1 MSSFQLYE
9 VDMHLE
15 ELRDMVI
22 QKCRLFN
29 NIFFK
34 CMYLHFDL
42 IHCNQA
48 SSDVCMHASVSLCV
62 YVKGKSDYVSVHGWS
77 YI

>member
-1 MSSFQLYE
+1 
-9 VDMHLE
+9 MHLE
-15 ELRDMVI
+15 ELRDMVV
-22 QKCRLFN
+22 QKCRLL
-29 NIFFK
+29 ITFFIK

-42 IHCNQA
+42 IHCNWA
-48 SSDVCMHASVSLCV
+48 SSDVCMHALVSLYV